1 MPFRKP
7 LAPVLPSKI
16 IGIGKN
22 YADHAA
28 EMGGEAPTAPL
39 MFFKPSTSVIGPGD
53 PIRMPDTRVDYEGEL
68 AVVIGRLCREVP
80 VERVPEVVLGYTC
93 ANDVTARDW
102 QQQDGQWSRAKGLDS
117 FCPLG
122 PWIETDARP
131 VGPAAAHD
139 GRRRGPAG
147 RAHQHAHPRRADPG
161 LLRLD
166 LLHADPR
173 RRHPHRHPGRH
184 RPARRRPAR
193 VGRDRGHRHAGEPGD
208 HAMSADSSRASAS
221 PSATSPRRRSTRTMR
236 TRFAPAP
243 SGDLHVGNIR
253 TALYSWSLAR
263 RHGGTF
269 LLRVEDT
276 DRSRVSDEAFEAA
289 LDVLRWMGIDYDE
302 GPDVGGP
309 YAPVPAERAARR
321 LRRGGRPPARTSG
334 AAYRCYCTP
343 AELAERR
350 EQARRE
356 NRPPGYDGRC
366 RTLTAEQKAAFEAEG
381 RTSVLRFRM
390 PDGSTTW
397 NDLVRGEITIDHANV
412 PDFAL
417 TRSDGHPLYLLAAG
431 VDDVA
436 MGLTHIVRGE
446 DLVTATPRQLALY
459 AALGHPQERWPA
471 FAHLP
476 LIVGDDNAPL
486 SKRNGEVSIVWY
498 RREGFL
504 PEAMVNYLVAARLVA
519 RRRPGVLRRRRA
531 ARRVRPL
538 PGQPQPGPLRPQEAR
553 GDQRRLDPQAGRG
566 RPRPARDGAA
576 GSGWRPGRRRPARPG
591 DPARPD
597 PDEPAHRGA
606 GTAALPVRVRGRLRD
621 RGGGGQQGAR
631 RGLASR
637 PAGRARGPRAAGRAG
652 RPRRSSRVVWG
663 VGEKLGL
670 NKRKTAA
677 PVRVA
682 VTGRLV
688 SPPLFE
694 SMELLGRERT
704 LARLRRAVD

>member
-1 MPFRKP
+1 M
-7 LAPVLPSKI
+7 
-16 IGIGKN
+16 
-22 YADHAA
+22 
-28 EMGGEAPTAPL
+28 
-39 MFFKPSTSVIGPGD
+39 TS
-53 PIRMPDTRVDYEGEL
+53 
-68 AVVIGRLCREVP
+68 
-80 VERVPEVVLGYTC
+80 
-93 ANDVTARDW
+93 
-102 QQQDGQWSRAKGLDS
+102 
-117 FCPLG
+117 
-122 PWIETDARP
+122 
-131 VGPAAAHD
+131 
-139 GRRRGPAG
+139 PAG
-147 RAHQHAHPRRADPG
+147 VEQRVAVRHLVSPP
-161 LLRLD
+161 LD
-166 LLHADPR
+166 
-173 RRHPHRHPGRH
+173 
-184 RPARRRPAR
+184 
-193 VGRDRGHRHAGEPGD
+193 
-208 HAMSADSSRASAS
+208 AS
-221 PSATSPRRRSTRTMR
+221 MR

-243 SGDLHVGNIR
+243 SGDLHVGNVR

-276 DRSRVSDEAFEAA
+276 DRSRVTDEAYAAA

-309 YAPVPAERAARR
+309 HAPYRQSERLDVYADAARR
-321 LRRGGRPPARTSG
+321 LRESG
-334 AAYRCYCTP
+334 AAYPCYCTP

-366 RTLTAEQKAAFEAEG
+366 RTLTDEQRAAFEAEG

-390 PDGSTTW
+390 PAGSTTW
-397 NDLVRGEITIDHANV
+397 LDLVRGEVTIDHANV

-459 AALGHPQERWPA
+459 AALGHPQESWPA

-486 SKRNGEVSIVWY
+486 SKRNGEVSIAWY

-504 PEAMVNYLVAARLVA
+504 PEAMVNYLALLGWSPGGDREFFGVDVLHAEFDLSRVSRNPARFDLKK
-519 RRRPGVLRRRRA
+519 L
-531 ARRVRPL
+531 
-538 PGQPQPGPLRPQEAR
+538 EAVN
-553 GDQRRLDPQAGRG
+553 GDWIRSLSEEDLAGRMLPFLEASG
-566 RPRPARDGAA
+566 LEVDPVLLARAIPLIQTRMNRLTEAPGLLRFLFESEDEFTVEEAAA
-576 GSGWRPGRRRPARPG
+576 GKALGEGSRAVLLAVLEALEPLERWTA
-591 DPARPD
+591 AEI
-597 PDEPAHRGA
+597 EPA
-606 GTAALPVRVRGRLRD
+606 
-621 RGGGGQQGAR
+621 
-631 RGLASR
+631 
-637 PAGRARGPRAAGRAG
+637 
-652 RPRRSSRVVWG
+652 VWS

-694 SMELLGRERT
+694 SLELLDRERT
-704 LARLRRAVD
+704 LGRLRRAAEG

>member
-1 MPFRKP
+1 MS
-7 LAPVLPSKI
+7 APS
-16 IGIGKN
+16 
-22 YADHAA
+22 
-28 EMGGEAPTAPL
+28 
-39 MFFKPSTSVIGPGD
+39 
-53 PIRMPDTRVDYEGEL
+53 
-68 AVVIGRLCREVP
+68 
-80 VERVPEVVLGYTC
+80 ERVHVRHLAAPP
-93 ANDVTARDW
+93 
-102 QQQDGQWSRAKGLDS
+102 LD
-117 FCPLG
+117 
-122 PWIETDARP
+122 A
-131 VGPAAAHD
+131 
-139 GRRRGPAG
+139 
-147 RAHQHAHPRRADPG
+147 
-161 LLRLD
+161 
-166 LLHADPR
+166 
-173 RRHPHRHPGRH
+173 
-184 RPARRRPAR
+184 
-193 VGRDRGHRHAGEPGD
+193 
-208 HAMSADSSRASAS
+208 
-221 PSATSPRRRSTRTMR
+221 TMR

-276 DRSRVSDEAFEAA
+276 DRSRVSDEAFAAA
-289 LDVLRWMGIDYDE
+289 LDVLQWMGIDYDE

-309 YAPVPAERAARR
+309 FAPYRQSERLDVYAEAAGR
-321 LRRGGRPPARTSG
+321 LRDSG
-334 AAYRCYCTP
+334 AAYPCYCTP

-350 EQARRE
+350 EQARKE
-356 NRPPGYDGRC
+356 SRPPGYDGRC
-366 RTLTAEQKAAFEAEG
+366 RSLSDEQRAAFEAEG

-459 AALGHPQERWPA
+459 AALGHPQEKWPA

-476 LIVGDDNAPL
+476 LIIGADNAPL

-504 PEAMVNYLVAARLVA
+504 PEAMVNYLSLLGWSPGGDREFFGVDVLHTEFDLSRVSRNPARFDLKKLEAVNGDWIRHLSESDLAGRVAAQL
-519 RRRPGVLRRRRA
+519 
-531 ARRVRPL
+531 
-538 PGQPQPGPLRPQEAR
+538 E
-553 GDQRRLDPQAGRG
+553 
-566 RPRPARDGAA
+566 AA
-576 GSGWRPGRRRPARPG
+576 GVPVDADLLAQAIPLIQTRMNRLTEAPGLLRFLFESEEQFAVEEAAAGKGLGPGSRAVLLAMLDVLEPLAGWTVAEI
-591 DPARPD
+591 
-597 PDEPAHRGA
+597 EPA
-606 GTAALPVRVRGRLRD
+606 
-621 RGGGGQQGAR
+621 
-631 RGLASR
+631 
-637 PAGRARGPRAAGRAG
+637 
-652 RPRRSSRVVWG
+652 VWS
-663 VGEKLGL
+663 VGETLGL

-682 VTGRLV
+682 VTGRLI

-704 LARLRRAVD
+704 LARLRRAADVAG